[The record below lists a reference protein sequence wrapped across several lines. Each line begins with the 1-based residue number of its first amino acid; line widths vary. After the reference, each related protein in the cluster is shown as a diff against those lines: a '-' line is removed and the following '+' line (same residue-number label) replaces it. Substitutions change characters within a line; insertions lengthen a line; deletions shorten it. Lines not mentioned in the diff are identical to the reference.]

1 MVNSNQWNV
10 SRRGAYDSLEMSL
23 KVGGLPF
30 LLFLFP
36 ACENVDIMAGTPAT
50 LLDQQMAWEW
60 KPCVVEQQNRRA
72 QDSLGNAREKWALVL
87 FKPLLFGVF
96 LWYTTILGQYAVL
109 SICNTESDPYWR
121 ASLRKQCLS
130 WVSQEESEIQKFF
143 KQRENP
149 MQRPWGGKEL
159 GILERREGKSEWLG
173 QKS

>member
-1 MVNSNQWNV
+1 
-10 SRRGAYDSLEMSL
+10 MSL

-130 WVSQEESEIQKFF
+130 WVSQE
-143 KQRENP
+143 REWDTKVF
-149 MQRPWGGKEL
+149 QAKRKSHAKALRWKGAWHIGTKRRKVRVAGTEKLGGKWHKMN
-159 GILERREGKSEWLG
+159 LERWLH
-173 QKS
+173 KT